1 MRQSLI
7 LISFLTC
14 AFFSNAQTPSKKAKK
29 YIEKVFALIEKNY
42 FYIDSINIPL
52 LKEKCN
58 ALISNANTIN
68 DTYPAID
75 TLLKYLFDHH
85 HIFIKPLQFSNLTY
99 FEPLVYPTAKLL
111 DKSIGYVKIPSTIG
125 HYNEWQWWSDSL
137 QNSIARIQTPEIK
150 GWIIDLR
157 GNKGGDLTPM
167 ITSVKPF
174 FGDTTIFTLK
184 DRNNKLTTY
193 KFSNG
198 FYILEK
204 NSKSTKLLA
213 YKSGIENVKNI
224 PVAIL
229 IDTKSASS
237 AEMVAIAF
245 KGRTRTIFLGE
256 PTAGL
261 TICTNGF
268 TLSDNA
274 FFTIATGKFYDTK
287 GNSYEHSITPDIF
300 IRQEINSADETKQ
313 KAIEWILKQ

>member
-1 MRQSLI
+1 MQHTLI
-7 LISFLTC
+7 FISVLFF
-14 AFFSNAQTPSKKAKK
+14 AIFSNAQAPSKKAKK
-29 YIEKVFALIEKNY
+29 YIDNVFTTIEKNY
-42 FYIDSINIPL
+42 FYVDSINIDL
-52 LKEKCN
+52 LKEKCY
-58 ALISNANTIN
+58 ALISNAKTPK

-75 TLLKYLFDHH
+75 TLLKNLFDHH
-85 HIFIKPLQFSNLTY
+85 HIFLKPEQFSKITS
-99 FEPLVYPTAKLL
+99 FEPLVFPAAELL
-111 DKSIGYVKIPSTIG
+111 DKSIGYIKIPSTIG

-137 QNSIARIQTPEIK
+137 QNSFARVQNPNLK

-193 KFSNG
+193 KFSSG
-198 FYILEK
+198 FYTVEK
-204 NSKSTKLLA
+204 GSKSTKLLA
-213 YKSGIENVKNI
+213 YKSEIEKVRNI

-229 IDTKSASS
+229 IDNKSASA

-245 KGRTRTIFLGE
+245 KGRAKTIFLGE

-261 TICTNGF
+261 TIYTSNF
-268 TLSDNA
+268 SLPDKA

-287 GNSYEHSITPDIF
+287 GTSYEQSVYPDIF
-300 IRQEINSADETKQ
+300 VKQDAGKIDETKQ
-313 KAIEWILKQ
+313 KAIEWLLSQ